1 MSASV
6 TSYAFLGPVGTFCHQ
21 ALLQVAPDDA
31 ELFPC
36 AGERLAMDMV
46 REGKAQRA
54 VVPIENSIE
63 GGVSATLD
71 SLGWDKR
78 LQIVAEMIVPVG
90 FTLGVRPGT
99 QLSEIR
105 RIGTHSHAWAQCRN
119 WVADNLPNV
128 VHVATTSTAESAR
141 ILAEE
146 ETASFQAVLAS
157 SAAVLSYGLTALF
170 KDVADNHGAV
180 TRFVELA
187 NPGHVPDPC
196 GADKTTI
203 QVRLPNDYRSG
214 ALLEMLQQFS
224 ARGINLSRIE
234 SRPLAGQPGRYVF
247 SIDLDG
253 HIREERVQSA
263 LRGLYRISED
273 LRFLGSYARADQ
285 MRNDHA
291 PRTGDTDFRRARGW
305 VDSILRK

>member
-1 MSASV
+1 MNTAV
-6 TSYAFLGPVGTFCHQ
+6 KSYAFLGPVGTFCHQ
-21 ALLQVAPDDA
+21 ALLQVAAADA
-31 ELFPC
+31 EIIPC

-46 REGKAQRA
+46 REGKTERA

-90 FTLGVRPGT
+90 FTLAVREGT
-99 QLSEIR
+99 TLSDVT

-119 WVADNLPNV
+119 WVADHLPRAI
-128 VHVATTSTAESAR
+128 HVATTSTAESAR
-141 ILAEE
+141 MLAGGD
-146 ETASFQAVLAS
+146 AGFQAVLAS
-157 SAAVLSYGLTALF
+157 EAAVSTYGLTTLF
-170 KDVADNHGAV
+170 KDVADNPGAV
-180 TRFVELA
+180 TRFVEVA
-187 NPGHVPDPC
+187 NPGQVPEPC
-196 GADKTTI
+196 GADKTTV

-253 HIREERVQSA
+253 HIKEERVQSA

-273 LRFLGSYARADQ
+273 LRFLGSYARADRAQ
-285 MRNDHA
+285 NDHS
-291 PRTGDTDFRRARGW
+291 PRTGDDDFQLARGW
-305 VDSILRK
+305 VDSILHK

>member
-1 MSASV
+1 MNTAV
-6 TSYAFLGPVGTFCHQ
+6 TNYAFLGPVGTFCHQ
-21 ALLQVAPDDA
+21 ALLQVATADA
-31 ELFPC
+31 QLIPC

-46 REGKAQRA
+46 REGKAERA

-90 FTLGVRPGT
+90 FTLAVREGT
-99 QLSEIR
+99 QLSEII

-119 WVADNLPNV
+119 WVADHLPEA

-141 ILAEE
+141 MLSEGDAG
-146 ETASFQAVLAS
+146 FQAVLAS
-157 SAAVLSYGLTALF
+157 GAAVTTYGLTPLYE
-170 KDVADNHGAV
+170 DVADNPGAV
-180 TRFVELA
+180 TRFVEVA
-187 NPGHVPDPC
+187 NPGQVPQPC

-234 SRPLAGQPGRYVF
+234 SRPLAGHPGRYVF

-253 HIREERVQSA
+253 HVREERVQSA

-273 LRFLGSYARADQ
+273 LRFLGSYTRADQ
-285 MRNDHA
+285 VRNDHA
-291 PRTGDTDFRRARGW
+291 PRTGDRDFQRARGW
-305 VDSILRK
+305 VDSILQK

>member
-1 MSASV
+1 MNTAV
-6 TSYAFLGPVGTFCHQ
+6 TNYAFLGPVGTFCHQ
-21 ALLQVAPDDA
+21 ALLQVAPADA
-31 ELFPC
+31 QLFPC

-46 REGKAQRA
+46 REGKAERA

-90 FTLGVRPGT
+90 FTLAVRKGT
-99 QLSEIR
+99 QLSEIT

-119 WVADNLPNV
+119 WVADHLPEA

-141 ILAEE
+141 MLSEGDAG
-146 ETASFQAVLAS
+146 FQAVLAS
-157 SAAVLSYGLTALF
+157 GAAVMTYGLTPLYE
-170 KDVADNHGAV
+170 DVADNPGAV
-180 TRFVELA
+180 TRFVEVA
-187 NPGHVPDPC
+187 NPGQVPQPC

-234 SRPLAGQPGRYVF
+234 SRPLAGHPGRYVF

-253 HIREERVQSA
+253 HVREERVQSA

-285 MRNDHA
+285 VRNDHA
-291 PRTGDTDFRRARGW
+291 PRTGDRDFQRARGW
-305 VDSILRK
+305 VDSILQK

>member
-1 MSASV
+1 MNTAV
-6 TSYAFLGPVGTFCHQ
+6 NNYAFLGPVGTFCHQ
-21 ALLQVAPDDA
+21 ALLQVAPA
-31 ELFPC
+31 GAQLIPC
-36 AGERLAMDMV
+36 AGERLAMDKV
-46 REGKAQRA
+46 REGKAERA

-90 FTLGVRPGT
+90 FTLAVREGT
-99 QLSEIR
+99 QLSDIT

-119 WVADNLPNV
+119 WVADHLPGA

-141 ILAEE
+141 MLSESNAG
-146 ETASFQAVLAS
+146 FQAVLAS
-157 SAAVLSYGLTALF
+157 EAAVTTYGLTPLYE
-170 KDVADNHGAV
+170 DVADNPGAV
-180 TRFVELA
+180 TRFVEVA
-187 NPGHVPDPC
+187 NPGQVPQPC

-234 SRPLAGQPGRYVF
+234 SRPLAGHPGRYVF

-253 HIREERVQSA
+253 HVREERVQSA

-285 MRNDHA
+285 VRNDHA
-291 PRTGDTDFRRARGW
+291 PRTGDSDFQRARGW
-305 VDSILRK
+305 VDSILQK

>member
-1 MSASV
+1 MNTAV
-6 TSYAFLGPVGTFCHQ
+6 TNYAFLGPVGTFCHQ
-21 ALLQVAPDDA
+21 ALLQVATADA
-31 ELFPC
+31 QLIPC

-46 REGKAQRA
+46 REGKAERA

-90 FTLGVRPGT
+90 FTLAVREGT
-99 QLSEIR
+99 QLSEIT

-119 WVADNLPNV
+119 WVADHLPEA

-141 ILAEE
+141 MLSEGDAG
-146 ETASFQAVLAS
+146 FQAVLAS
-157 SAAVLSYGLTALF
+157 GAAVTTYGLTPLYE
-170 KDVADNHGAV
+170 DVADNPGAV
-180 TRFVELA
+180 TRFVEVA
-187 NPGHVPDPC
+187 NPGHVPQPC

-234 SRPLAGQPGRYVF
+234 SRPLAGHPGRYVF

-253 HIREERVQSA
+253 HVREERVQSA

-285 MRNDHA
+285 VRNDHA
-291 PRTGDTDFRRARGW
+291 PRTGDRDFQRARGW
-305 VDSILRK
+305 VESILQK

>member
-1 MSASV
+1 MN
-6 TSYAFLGPVGTFCHQ
+6 TGIKSYAFLGPVGTFCHQ
-21 ALLQVAPDDA
+21 ALLQVVPADA
-31 ELFPC
+31 EMIPC

-46 REGKAQRA
+46 REGKADRA

-78 LQIVAEMIVPVG
+78 LQIVAEMLVPVG
-90 FTLGVRPGT
+90 FTLAVCAGT
-99 QLSEIR
+99 KLSDIT

-119 WVADNLPNV
+119 WVADHLLGAI
-128 VHVATTSTAESAR
+128 HVATTSTAESAR
-141 ILAEE
+141 MLATGE
-146 ETASFQAVLAS
+146 AGFQAVLAS
-157 SAAVLSYGLTALF
+157 EAAVSTYGLHPLYQ
-170 KDVADNHGAV
+170 DVADNPGAV
-180 TRFVELA
+180 TRFVEVA
-187 NPGHVPDPC
+187 NPGQVPEAC

-285 MRNDHA
+285 VRNDHA
-291 PRTGDTDFRRARGW
+291 PRTGNSDFQRARAW
-305 VDSILRK
+305 VDSILGK

>member
-1 MSASV
+1 MSASA

-105 RIGTHSHAWAQCRN
+105 RIGTHSHARAQSRN
-119 WVADNLPNV
+119 SVADNLPNA

-146 ETASFQAVLAS
+146 ETASFHAVLAC
-157 SAAVLSYGLTALF
+157 SAVVLCYGLTAVF
-170 KDVADNHGAV
+170 EDVADNHGAV

-187 NPGHVPDPC
+187 NPGHVPEPC

-285 MRNDHA
+285 IRNDHA

>member
-1 MSASV
+1 MNTAV
-6 TSYAFLGPVGTFCHQ
+6 TNYAFLGPVGTFCHQ
-21 ALLQVAPDDA
+21 ALLQVAPADA
-31 ELFPC
+31 QVIPC

-46 REGKAQRA
+46 REGKVERA

-90 FTLGVRPGT
+90 FTLAVREGT
-99 QLSEIR
+99 QLSDIT

-119 WVADNLPNV
+119 WVADHLPGA

-141 ILAEE
+141 MLSEGNAG
-146 ETASFQAVLAS
+146 FQAVLAS
-157 SAAVLSYGLTALF
+157 AAAVTTYGLTPLYE
-170 KDVADNHGAV
+170 DVADNPGAV
-180 TRFVELA
+180 TRFVEVA
-187 NPGHVPDPC
+187 NPGHVPQPC

-234 SRPLAGQPGRYVF
+234 SRPLAGHPGRYVF

-253 HIREERVQSA
+253 HVREERVQSA

-285 MRNDHA
+285 VRNDHA
-291 PRTGDTDFRRARGW
+291 PRTGDGDFQRARGW
-305 VDSILRK
+305 VDSILQK

>member
-1 MSASV
+1 MNTAV
-6 TSYAFLGPVGTFCHQ
+6 TNYAFLGPVGTFCHQ
-21 ALLQVAPDDA
+21 ALLQVAPADA
-31 ELFPC
+31 QLFPC

-46 REGKAQRA
+46 REGKAERA

-90 FTLGVRPGT
+90 FTLAVREGT
-99 QLSEIR
+99 QLSEIT

-119 WVADNLPNV
+119 WVADHLPEA

-141 ILAEE
+141 MLSEGDAG
-146 ETASFQAVLAS
+146 FQAVLAS
-157 SAAVLSYGLTALF
+157 GAAVTTYGLTPLYE
-170 KDVADNHGAV
+170 DVADNPGAV
-180 TRFVELA
+180 TRFVEVA
-187 NPGHVPDPC
+187 NPGQVPQPC

-234 SRPLAGQPGRYVF
+234 SRPLAGHPGRYVF

-253 HIREERVQSA
+253 HVREERVQSA

-273 LRFLGSYARADQ
+273 LRFLGSYTRADQ
-285 MRNDHA
+285 VRNDHA
-291 PRTGDTDFRRARGW
+291 PRTGDRDFQRARGW
-305 VDSILRK
+305 VDSILQK

>member
-1 MSASV
+1 MNTAV
-6 TSYAFLGPVGTFCHQ
+6 TNYAFLGPVGTFCHQ
-21 ALLQVAPDDA
+21 ALLQVATADA
-31 ELFPC
+31 QLIPC

-46 REGKAQRA
+46 REGKAERA

-90 FTLGVRPGT
+90 FILAVREGT
-99 QLSEIR
+99 QLSEIT

-119 WVADNLPNV
+119 WVADHLPEA

-141 ILAEE
+141 MLSEGDAG
-146 ETASFQAVLAS
+146 FQAVLAS
-157 SAAVLSYGLTALF
+157 GAAVTTYGLTPLYE
-170 KDVADNHGAV
+170 DVADNPGAV
-180 TRFVELA
+180 TRFVEVA
-187 NPGHVPDPC
+187 NPGHVPQPC

-234 SRPLAGQPGRYVF
+234 SRPLAGHPGRYVF

-253 HIREERVQSA
+253 HVREERVQSA

-285 MRNDHA
+285 VRNDHA
-291 PRTGDTDFRRARGW
+291 PRTGDHDFQRARGW
-305 VDSILRK
+305 VESILQK

>member
-1 MSASV
+1 MNTAV
-6 TSYAFLGPVGTFCHQ
+6 TNYAFLGPVGTFCHQ
-21 ALLQVAPDDA
+21 ALLQVAPADA
-31 ELFPC
+31 QVIPC

-46 REGKAQRA
+46 REGKVERA

-90 FTLGVRPGT
+90 FTLAVREGT
-99 QLSEIR
+99 QLSDIT

-119 WVADNLPNV
+119 WVADHLPGA

-141 ILAEE
+141 MLSEGNAG
-146 ETASFQAVLAS
+146 FQAVLAS
-157 SAAVLSYGLTALF
+157 VAAVTTYGLTPLYE
-170 KDVADNHGAV
+170 DVADNPGAV
-180 TRFVELA
+180 TRFVEVA
-187 NPGHVPDPC
+187 NPGHVPNPC

-234 SRPLAGQPGRYVF
+234 SRPLAGHPGRYVF

-253 HIREERVQSA
+253 HVREERVQSA
-263 LRGLYRISED
+263 LRGLYLSLI
-273 LRFLGSYARADQ
+273 
-285 MRNDHA
+285 H
-291 PRTGDTDFRRARGW
+291 
-305 VDSILRK
+305 I